1 MKRQTIIF
9 LLTFLSLVC
18 YSQQKVKSGYIT
30 FNSNSSLYFKNL
42 VIAKDSVNFK
52 NEADLEMSFSIKSVK
67 KIVDNTGT
75 IIYQPTPIKVGF
87 NVLNNNVEDTLK
99 IKKDIV
105 LVEKIEYQSPSK
117 IYLMNERLSS
127 QKIESLLSKN
137 NYALDLYKKGKSNA
151 ILGDILV
158 GGGLG
163 LFIGGGL
170 SNLATA
176 NSGGSG
182 SSTILIVGLVT
193 AAAGIP
199 VKIGASKNIRQSI
212 DVYNGS
218 LKKTTFIE
226 KADVTI
232 IANSKGVGFS
242 LKF

>member
-1 MKRQTIIF
+1 MKRQIIIILLIF
-9 LLTFLSLVC
+9 LSISC

-42 VIAKDSVNFK
+42 VIANDSVNFK
-52 NEADLEMSFSIKSVK
+52 NEADLDMSFSIKSVK

-75 IIYQPTPIKVGF
+75 IIYKSAPVKGQ
-87 NVLNNNVEDTLK
+87 LNALNTDDDTLK
-99 IKKDIV
+99 IRKEIV
-105 LVEKIEYQSPSK
+105 AIEKIVYESSSK
-117 IYLMNERLSS
+117 IYLQKERLSTE
-127 QKIESLLSKN
+127 KIEVLLSKN
-137 NYALDLYKKGKSNA
+137 SYALDLYKKGKSNA
-151 ILGDILV
+151 ILGNILI

-170 SNLATA
+170 SNVATA

-182 SSTILIVGLVT
+182 SSTILIVGLAT

-212 DVYNGS
+212 EVYNGS
-218 LKKTTFIE
+218 LNRTTFIE

-232 IANSKGVGFS
+232 IANSKGIGLS